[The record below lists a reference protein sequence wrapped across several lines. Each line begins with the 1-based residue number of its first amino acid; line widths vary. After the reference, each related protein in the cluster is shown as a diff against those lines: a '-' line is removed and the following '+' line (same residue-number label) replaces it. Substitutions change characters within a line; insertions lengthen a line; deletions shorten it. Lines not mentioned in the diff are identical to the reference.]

1 MKSVEHSFQS
11 KISSTQ
17 VYNALTTIEGLSS
30 WWTAD
35 TIGSAALGDS
45 LYFSFGQ
52 YAMFEFQVALLDPGK
67 LVSWKFLHGNP
78 DWVNT
83 YVTFVLEEEGDET
96 TVNFVHDG
104 FADDFDNFENTQ
116 IAWQDYLSSLQQY
129 CETGKGNPFIE

>member
-1 MKSVEHSFQS
+1 MKSVEHYFKS
-11 KISSTQ
+11 KSSSTKI
-17 VYNALTTIEGLSS
+17 YTALTTIEGLSC

-78 DWVNT
+78 DWENT
-83 YVTFVLEEEGDET
+83 YVTFILEEQDGET
-96 TVNFVHDG
+96 TVNFIHDG
-104 FADDFDNFENTQ
+104 FPDDFDNSENTQ
-116 IAWQDYLSSLQQY
+116 LAWQDYLSSLQQY
-129 CETGKGNPFIE
+129 CETGKGNPFTE